1 MKPGTKVEVVGSK
14 CMPEGDGR
22 FIGMRGVVVEN
33 APEVEIIRILTGYKH
48 GHELVSIDLGN
59 RMCLIC
65 CVSAVRPIEDDDKPA
80 TWDGIEQLTGWKR
93 PAVPA

>member
-14 CMPEGDGR
+14 CMPEGAGR

-33 APEVEIIRILTGYKH
+33 GLDVEIIRMLTGYRD
-48 GHELVSIDLGN
+48 GHELVTVDFGN
-59 RMCLIC
+59 RMGLVC
-65 CVSAVRPIEDDDKPA
+65 CVSAVRPIENDDKPA
-80 TWDGIEQLTGWKR
+80 TWDRIEAITGWKR